1 VWAYNLSMSVLKSVF
16 LEWFLRLFRG
26 SLKFIQCWLSG
37 LRRFLGLFFVGVS
50 I

>member
-1 VWAYNLSMSVLKSVF
+1 MWAYNLSMS
-16 LEWFLRLFRG
+16 RG